1 MNKRLNKQ
9 DNHIIHALEP
19 IIEGIAKLF
28 GSNCEVVLHSLED
41 LSHSVVKIVN
51 GHVTGR
57 KVGAPLTDLGIGLF
71 NNADSLEEDVPDSY
85 HVKQDDGRLLKSISI
100 QIRNSE
106 AKPIGFV
113 CINVDLSSPLL
124 NCLKESLLL
133 GDRVSKDVTEHF
145 SLTVEELVNQSFEA
159 VMSRMGSQRGRAP
172 SQKNKA
178 AVTELYN
185 RGIFKITGAID
196 ITAKLMGISRYTVYN
211 YIREAKLKGTE
222 V

>member
-9 DNHIIHALEP
+9 DNHIIHAVEP

-57 KVGAPLTDLGIGLF
+57 KVGAPLTDLGIELL
-71 NNADSLEEDVPDSY
+71 NNADSLEKDVTDSY
-85 HVKQDDGRLLKSISI
+85 YVKQDDGRLLKSISI

-124 NCLKESLLL
+124 NCMKESLLP
-133 GDRVSKDVTEHF
+133 GDRPSKDVTEHF
-145 SLTVEELVNQSFEA
+145 SLTVEELVNQSFET
-159 VMSRMGSQRGRAP
+159 VMTRMGSQREMAP
-172 SQKNKA
+172 SEKNKA

-185 RGIFKITGAID
+185 RGVFKVTGAID
-196 ITAKLMGISRYTVYN
+196 IAAKIMGISRYTVYN
-211 YIREAKLKGTE
+211 YIREAKLEGRE